1 MPLDLPLQRRRYAV
15 FSNQNQDGGSGNK
28 CRYSLQK
35 AGTGM
40 KKTVDNFQPAGGMH
54 CITNAMKQIFNFYGH
69 PLSEE
74 MLFGLGE
81 GLDFAYINMAH
92 SPMVSGRSKIMEFEG
107 ILSKRLGV
115 GMKFRKGRDNNK
127 SFEAARKMI
136 DGNQPVLIYADM
148 PYLPY
153 MSLDPDSHFGGHAVV
168 LFGYDDEQGCFY
180 VSDRDNPDFP
190 VRTPGGMIAENY
202 HMVSYEQ
209 MELARSSAFRP
220 FPANNKYIMLEAAEL
235 LENSRIRTI
244 GSRFFEIAE
253 EWDIVARTVGGG

>member
-1 MPLDLPLQRRRYAV
+1 
-15 FSNQNQDGGSGNK
+15 
-28 CRYSLQK
+28 
-35 AGTGM
+35 M

-92 SPMVSGRSKIMEFEG
+92 SPMVSGRSKIIEFEG

-136 DGNQPVLIYADM
+136 DDNQPVLIYADM

-153 MSLDPDSHFGGHAVV
+153 MSLDPDSHFGGIMAVCDKM
-168 LFGYDDEQGCFY
+168 LNPQARLKGICGIEKFGKEIIKWGSFDAAKL
-180 VSDRDNPDFP
+180 
-190 VRTPGGMIAENY
+190 RTAAITNYFQISADGGTGGGI
-202 HMVSYEQ
+202 
-209 MELARSSAFRP
+209 FRKMYGG
-220 FPANNKYIMLEAAEL
+220 FLLEAAEL

-253 EWDIVARTVGGG
+253 EWDIVANELWEVSEDGHSSLLLHISEEIRALHDAEYDLYSQLTKL

>member
-1 MPLDLPLQRRRYAV
+1 
-15 FSNQNQDGGSGNK
+15 
-28 CRYSLQK
+28 
-35 AGTGM
+35 
-40 KKTVDNFQPAGGMH
+40 
-54 CITNAMKQIFNFYGH
+54 
-69 PLSEE
+69 

-253 EWDIVARTVGGG
+253 EWDIVANELWEVAEEGHSGLLLHISEEIRALHDAEYD

>member
-1 MPLDLPLQRRRYAV
+1 
-15 FSNQNQDGGSGNK
+15 
-28 CRYSLQK
+28 
-35 AGTGM
+35 M

-136 DGNQPVLIYADM
+136 DGNQPVLIM
-148 PYLPY
+148 RIC
-153 MSLDPDSHFGGHAVV
+153 H
-168 LFGYDDEQGCFY
+168 
-180 VSDRDNPDFP
+180 
-190 VRTPGGMIAENY
+190 I
-202 HMVSYEQ
+202 
-209 MELARSSAFRP
+209 FRICP
-220 FPANNKYIMLEAAEL
+220 W
-235 LENSRIRTI
+235 IRTAI
-244 GSRFFEIAE
+244 SAAMPLYCSAMMTNRAAFTSVIVITRTSRSGLPGE
-253 EWDIVARTVGGG
+253 